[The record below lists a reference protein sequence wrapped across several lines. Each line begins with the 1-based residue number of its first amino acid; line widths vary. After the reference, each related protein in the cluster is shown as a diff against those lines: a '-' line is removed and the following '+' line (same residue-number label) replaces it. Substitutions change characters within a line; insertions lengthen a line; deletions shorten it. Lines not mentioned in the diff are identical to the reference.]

1 MGARRGCAQ
10 SRTQDALVG
19 GLGGKGVGA
28 ARKRSRRQEVSQKVT
43 RGWPLVAIVDVAAV
57 AIVDVAA
64 HVGKNGRTVDVW
76 RYGWISQK
84 YLDRNE
90 NVAIGIVDCEK
101 NRRLL
106 GNVSNIFVSRM
117 QVNCFI
123 SRQRVDDMLEQSK
136 SRFVLVHEERIEN
149 PRRRKWN
156 IVGGQRFNPRYH
168 GKLDLFRLRRMAESI
183 RGHGHCAK
191 EAK

>member
-1 MGARRGCAQ
+1 VGARRGCTQ

-28 ARKRSRRQEVSQKVT
+28 ARKRSRRQEVSREGT
-43 RGWPLVAIVDVAAV
+43 RGWPLVAMLDVAANV
-57 AIVDVAA
+57 V
-64 HVGKNGRTVDVW
+64 KKGRTVDVW
-76 RYGWISQK
+76 RYGWRSQK
-84 YLDRNE
+84 DLDRND
-90 NVAIGIVDCEK
+90 VAIGIFDGEK

-123 SRQRVDDMLEQSK
+123 SRQRKDDMLEQSK
-136 SRFVLVHEERIEN
+136 SLFVLVHEERIEN

-168 GKLDLFRLRRMAESI
+168 GKLDLFRRRRIAESI